1 MEYPSSFRILFSI
14 SHRASL
20 IVLSSVRLFFESLLI
35 YSLLLK
41 EFCQNYNSCLSGIFV
56 FLLVIWI
63 YQAIVSK
70 GFDETSAVILLKIDQ
85 GSFISPIWISNCLS
99 TFVETIF
106 TYLSFYIYKNF
117 SFPQCI
123 ILVTLLKLND
133 CMSVA
138 LLLDFLFCS
147 INYLSIYVSVL
158 PCLGYCKYFYT
169 KCSKGFSSVILFF

>member
-1 MEYPSSFRILFSI
+1 MSDISIPTPTALVTLCMEYPSSFRILFSI

-70 GFDETSAVILLKIDQ
+70 GFDETSAVILLKISYMQ
-85 GSFISPIWISNCLS
+85 R
-99 TFVETIF
+99 
-106 TYLSFYIYKNF
+106 
-117 SFPQCI
+117 
-123 ILVTLLKLND
+123 
-133 CMSVA
+133 VA
-138 LLLDFLFCS
+138 FLLLLPKFSMSLAFDKEAGTVD
-147 INYLSIYVSVL
+147 YVLSHCQSH
-158 PCLGYCKYFYT
+158 
-169 KCSKGFSSVILFF
+169 